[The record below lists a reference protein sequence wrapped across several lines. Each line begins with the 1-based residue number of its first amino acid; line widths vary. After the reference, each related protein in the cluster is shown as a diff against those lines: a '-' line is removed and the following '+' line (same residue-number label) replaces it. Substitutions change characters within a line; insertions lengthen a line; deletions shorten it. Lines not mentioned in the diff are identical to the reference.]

1 MPKYAYMQSDMQRAN
16 ELLHYVYHNV
26 VDVWSHITSL
36 SYFGFDVTEETN
48 L

>member
-1 MPKYAYMQSDMQRAN
+1 MHKYAYLHSGMQRAN
-16 ELLHYVYHNV
+16 ELLHYVYYNV
-26 VDVWSHITSL
+26 VGVWTHST